1 MGKVRVYTTV
11 APSLRFADN
20 DSSLYTSNSGWT
32 DLTNCIAWLQSVFV
46 PFARA
51 RRIDNSI
58 PILLTLDGHDTY
70 EQHELKRV
78 VYELLDREDLEVIL
92 FCFPSKTTHKCQP
105 LDVLVFSAVER
116 RWQAACADYATKG
129 IPINRFTVI
138 PAYINAT
145 RSVMTPH
152 LIAKAFEK
160 TGIYPVD
167 RSIFAPEEFA
177 PSKAS
182 STIAYVPETFPGAF
196 PSSDPAEHS
205 DSESVQVS
213 GSQDDDSDS
222 TFTINA
228 DGLDDDDDTSNLLGS
243 ESDPIDASPVRP
255 ASGLMAALMQLESGL
270 LHRTR
275 SITSAVS
282 GQSQMDSLTDSS
294 LEEDSAR
301 SHEDLLS
308 QLRLVR
314 RQLRAVRQGLG
325 DSVGQLSAA
334 NAHCTLIHRELGF
347 VRRQLDNT
355 KKKRERGSKKVKA
368 RFVTSRD
375 LHAQF
380 DQDDAERRERAE
392 AAAERQKQKD
402 ADAAEQDQQVIV
414 DSMSR
419 IFVGR
424 LSSYKKGDLRALAVA
439 LVLSDKGTNAE
450 LLSRIKDHLDQHPE
464 LQSNQRFSGLFPK
477 QNRPAQDP
485 NALISAALS
494 PTTYSEHLMRSVQ
507 WICVD

>member
-1 MGKVRVYTTV
+1 VNLSFLSLIRALTASV
-11 APSLRFADN
+11 ASSKRPQSLLLISTR
-20 DSSLYTSNSGWT
+20 L
-32 DLTNCIAWLQSVFV
+32 DLRTQV
-46 PFARA
+46 
-51 RRIDNSI
+51 
-58 PILLTLDGHDTY
+58 
-70 EQHELKRV
+70 
-78 VYELLDREDLEVIL
+78 
-92 FCFPSKTTHKCQP
+92 
-105 LDVLVFSAVER
+105 
-116 RWQAACADYATKG
+116 
-129 IPINRFTVI
+129 
-138 PAYINAT
+138 AT
-145 RSVMTPH
+145 RGCRQSGGNT
-152 LIAKAFEK
+152 
-160 TGIYPVD
+160 
-167 RSIFAPEEFA
+167 
-177 PSKAS
+177 
-182 STIAYVPETFPGAF
+182 
-196 PSSDPAEHS
+196 
-205 DSESVQVS
+205 

-228 DGLDDDDDTSNLLGS
+228 DGLDDDDDDTSNLSGS
-243 ESDPIDASPVRP
+243 ESDPIDTSPMRP
-255 ASGLMAALMQLESGL
+255 ASGLMAALMQSESGL
-270 LHRTR
+270 LHRTH

-294 LEEDSAR
+294 LKEDSAW

-308 QLRLVR
+308 QLHLVW
-314 RQLRAVRQGLG
+314 RQLWAVCQGLS

-334 NAHCTLIHRELGF
+334 NAHCTLIHRELSF

-368 RFVTSRD
+368 HFVTSRD

-380 DQDDAERRERAE
+380 DQDDAERRKHAE

-485 NALISAALS
+485 NALISAALL